1 VCYTGIFFIMFII
14 SKIIGL
20 LLNPFLWIIALSVVA
35 LYQRQ
40 HKIRK
45 KLYAIVLLMML
56 LFSNP
61 WIITVLQYPF
71 HTPPMPMEVN
81 EKYDVG
87 IVLGGYTSYDK
98 VNKTGHFNMSSDR
111 FIQAAWLY
119 KKGFIKKIIVT
130 GGQNGFTNDDDFVE
144 AEFVA
149 SNLKDLGIPRSDI
162 FVEGKS
168 RNTIENAEFS
178 YKILDSLGLKKNKVV
193 LITSAFHMPRAKE
206 TFEKAGFNVRPY
218 PCAFSI
224 LPSSIRFSI
233 DSIIPAAWAFDA
245 WGGFLKEM
253 VGRAYLMGVRRA

>member
-1 VCYTGIFFIMFII
+1 M
-14 SKIIGL
+14 
-20 LLNPFLWIIALSVVA
+20 NA
-35 LYQRQ
+35 
-40 HKIRK
+40 
-45 KLYAIVLLMML
+45 
-56 LFSNP
+56 
-61 WIITVLQYPF
+61 
-71 HTPPMPMEVN
+71 N
-81 EKYDVG
+81 ERYEVG

-98 VNKTGHFNMSSDR
+98 VNKAGHFNMSSDR
-111 FIQAAWLY
+111 FIQGAWLY
-119 KKGFIKKIIVT
+119 KKGFIKKIIVS
-130 GGQNGFTNDDDFVE
+130 GGQNGFNNEDDFVE

-149 SNLKDLGIPRSDI
+149 SILKDLGVPSSDI
-162 FVEGKS
+162 FIEGNS
-168 RNTIENAEFS
+168 RNTIENAAFS

-253 VGRAYLMGVRRA
+253 VGRAYLMGFRRV

>member
-1 VCYTGIFFIMFII
+1 MFII

-20 LLNPFLWIIALSVVA
+20 ILNPFLWIIALCVFA
-35 LYQRQ
+35 LYQQ
-40 HKIRK
+40 QDKKRK
-45 KLYAIVLLMML
+45 KIYAISLFMML
-56 LFSNP
+56 FFSNP
-61 WIITVLQYPF
+61 WLITSLQYPF
-71 HTPPMPMEVN
+71 HTPPMPMHAN
-81 EKYDVG
+81 EKYEAG

-98 VNKTGHFNMSSDR
+98 VNKAGHFNMSSDR

-119 KKGFIKKIIVT
+119 KKGFIKKLIVT
-130 GGQNGFTNDDDFVE
+130 GGQNGLTNEDDFVE

-149 SNLKDLGIPRSDI
+149 SSLKDLGIPTSDI

-178 YKILDSLGLKKNKVV
+178 FKILDSLGLKKNKVV

-206 TFEKAGFNVRPY
+206 TFEKKGLNIRPY

-253 VGRAYLMGVRRA
+253 VGRIYLMFYPMNDSRKERQ

>member
-1 VCYTGIFFIMFII
+1 MFII
-14 SKIIGL
+14 TKIMGL
-20 LLNPFLWIIALSVVA
+20 ILNPFLWIIALSVVA

-40 HKIRK
+40 HNKRK
-45 KLYAIVLLMML
+45 KLYAMVLFMML
-56 LFSNP
+56 FFSNP
-61 WIITVLQYPF
+61 WLITTLQYPF

-87 IVLGGYTSYDK
+87 VVLGGYTSYDK
-98 VNKTGHFNMSSDR
+98 VNKAGHFNMSSDR

-119 KKGFIKKIIVT
+119 KKGFIKKIIVS
-130 GGQNGFTNDDDFVE
+130 GGQNGFTNENDFIE

-149 SNLKDLGIPRSDI
+149 STLKDVGIPPSDI
-162 FVEGKS
+162 FVEGNS

-178 YKILDSLGLKKNKVV
+178 YKILDSLGLKKNKLV

-206 TFEKAGFNVRPY
+206 TFEKAGFIVRPY

-253 VGRAYLMGVRRA
+253 VGRVYILMFRR

>member
-1 VCYTGIFFIMFII
+1 MYII

-20 LLNPFLWIIALSVVA
+20 LLNPFLWIVAVCVIA

-40 HKIRK
+40 EKKRK
-45 KLYAIVLLMML
+45 KLYAMALFMML
-56 LFSNP
+56 FFSNP
-61 WIITVLQYPF
+61 WLITTLQFPF
-71 HTPPMPMEVN
+71 HTAPSPMKVN

-98 VNKTGHFNMSSDR
+98 VNKAGHFNMSSDR

-119 KKGFIKKIIVT
+119 KKGYIKKIIAT
-130 GGQNGFTNDDDFVE
+130 GGQNGLTNEDDFVE

-149 SNLKDLGIPRSDI
+149 ANLKDLGIPVTDI
-162 FVEGKS
+162 YVEGNS

-224 LPSSIRFSI
+224 LPSAITFSI
-233 DSIIPAAWAFDA
+233 DSIIPAAWSFDA
-245 WGGFLKEM
+245 WGVFLKEM
-253 VGRAYLMGVRRA
+253 VGRAYLMVLRRV